1 MATATPH
8 PNPRHRLALML
19 VDVNRSFFDTDGPF
33 YYPGA
38 PATLGPIR
46 DLLEA
51 AREGGRLVVHAREAH
66 RRGFRDFERPKLPE
80 HNYVGDRDQEAY
92 PGFEELPGEVVIP
105 KRRFSA
111 FFATDLA
118 LIFHEQAVERVIIA
132 GVKTNVCIRAS
143 VQDAFAYGLRPTI
156 ARGSVSSNRPHLH
169 EASLEDIQRYI
180 GEVVDL
186 ETAVTWL
193 RGEGPDG

>member
-1 MATATPH
+1 MAARAPI
-8 PNPRHRLALML
+8 NPRHALALLL

-33 YYPGA
+33 HYPGA
-38 PATLGPIR
+38 LDNLGPLHQ
-46 DLLEA
+46 LLEA
-51 AREGGRLVVHAREAH
+51 ARDGKRLIVHAREAH
-66 RRGFRDFERPKLPE
+66 RKGLLDYERPKLPE
-80 HNYVGDRDQEAY
+80 HSYLGDRDQEPY
-92 PGFEELPGEVVIP
+92 PGFEERPGEIVIH

-118 LIFHEQAVERVIIA
+118 LLFQEQGTERVIIA

-143 VQDAFAYGLRPTI
+143 VQDAFAYGFRPTI

-180 GEVVDL
+180 GEVVELDM
-186 ETAVTWL
+186 AVDWL
-193 RGEGPDG
+193 RNEGPRD